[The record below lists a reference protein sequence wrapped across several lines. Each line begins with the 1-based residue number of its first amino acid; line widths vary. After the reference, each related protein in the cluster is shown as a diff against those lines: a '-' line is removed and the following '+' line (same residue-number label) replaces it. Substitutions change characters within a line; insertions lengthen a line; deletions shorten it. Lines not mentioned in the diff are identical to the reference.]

1 MFFLST
7 VFLSHV
13 DLAGGITGVS
23 VQFLK
28 LQTEYDELDSYN
40 DSLKRESTSLSE
52 ELRGLQEQISERGM
66 NKFEMQRNNK
76 RLEAERVELLEH
88 IEDLEN
94 NLTTEQAKQLKTQL
108 EYSQYRQEMERKLLE
123 KDEEFE
129 NMRYEINHIKKGRQI
144 PLLQM
149 VAMFRKNHQ
158 KQLLVMKNSL
168 EEEARSKNDQVR
180 LKKGNEAKVQ
190 DLEDQTEQLKK
201 VSNPSA
207 TMVCRDVMP
216 IVCLC
221 L

>member
-52 ELRGLQEQISERGM
+52 ELRSLQEQISERGM

-129 NMRYEINHIKKGRQI
+129 NMRCEINHIIKGRQI

-201 VSNPSA
+201 VTPVLQWYVE
-207 TMVCRDVMP
+207 M
-216 IVCLC
+216 
-221 L
+221 